1 MMRKVTSSQLKELQK
16 VPRLNLVNSCTGYK
30 SCNLIATKS
39 RDGISN
45 VAIFSSITHLGS
57 DPAMLGF
64 IIRPSTVP
72 RNTYQNIKELK
83 YFSVNHVTE
92 NMISDAHH
100 TSANYENG
108 ISEFDKTN
116 LEEEYHEGIES
127 PFVKNSPVQL
137 LCKYLNEYEIKENKT
152 IHLIASIEAIF
163 YKENLE
169 GKEMWLQLDKEKIVT
184 VNGLDGYCV
193 ATLKDRFKYA
203 RVGQATESFLKD
215 N

>member
-1 MMRKVTSSQLKELQK
+1 MKKITSSQLKELHK

-39 RDGISN
+39 KDGISN

-64 IIRPSTVP
+64 IVRPATVP
-72 RNTYQNIKELK
+72 RNTYQNIKDLK
-83 YFSVNHVTE
+83 YFTVNHITE
-92 NMISDAHH
+92 NMIAAAHH
-100 TSANYENG
+100 TSANYEDG
-108 ISEFDKTN
+108 ISEFDKTD
-116 LEEEYHEGIES
+116 LEEEYYDGIET

-137 LCKYLNEYEIKENKT
+137 LCKYLNEYEIKENNT

-163 YKENLE
+163 YKESLE
-169 GKEMWLQLDKEKIVT
+169 GKEMWLQLDKEKIIT

-193 ATLKDRFKYA
+193 PTLTDRFKYA
-203 RVGQATESFLKD
+203 RVDQATESFLKD

>member
-1 MMRKVTSSQLKELQK
+1 MKKITASEIKTLHKI
-16 VPRLNLVNSCTGYK
+16 PRLNLVNSCTGYK

-39 RDGISN
+39 KDGISN
-45 VAIFSSITHLGS
+45 VAVFSSVTHLGS

-64 IIRPSTVP
+64 IVRPATVP
-72 RNTYQNIKELK
+72 RNTYKNIKDLG
-83 YFSVNHVTE
+83 YFTVNHITE
-92 NMISDAHH
+92 NMIADAHH
-100 TSANYENG
+100 TSANYDDD

-116 LEEEYHEGIES
+116 LEEEFHDGIET
-127 PFVKNSPVQL
+127 PFVKNAPVQL
-137 LCKYLNEYEIKENKT
+137 LCKYLNEYEIKENNT

-193 ATLKDRFKYA
+193 PVLKDRFKYA
-203 RVGQATESFLKD
+203 RANQPSESFFTDK
-215 N
+215 

>member
-1 MMRKVTSSQLKELQK
+1 MKKITSSQLKELHK

-39 RDGISN
+39 KSGLSN

-64 IIRPSTVP
+64 IVRPATVP
-72 RNTYQNIKELK
+72 RNTYQNIKDLK
-83 YFSVNHVTE
+83 YFTVNHITE
-92 NMISDAHH
+92 NMIAAAHH
-100 TSANYENG
+100 TSANYEDG
-108 ISEFDKTN
+108 ISEFDKTDF
-116 LEEEYHEGIES
+116 EEEYHDGINT

-137 LCKYLNEYEIKENKT
+137 LCKYLNEYEIKENNT

-163 YKENLE
+163 YKESLE

-193 ATLKDRFKYA
+193 PTLKDRFKYA
-203 RVGQATESFLKD
+203 RVDQPTESFLKD
-215 N
+215 K